1 MNYLRQNLSLFQTHR
16 EETYSNLEIVHR
28 FLFHIKEFEL
38 TRLNEEKT
46 RSVLFPEEINSIF
59 GISPVHDFLMPMTE
73 SLERLIGIF
82 EEKKQYVG
90 IEIGIDSPY
99 LIINESGKMSRI
111 YLDDTPKLRQL
122 YHDYGCF
129 LKSGVRLESLNFA
142 LKYIRSKNI
151 PFEFIRNDN
160 LREIR
165 IKGIKLIF
173 IYEYC
178 LSKATL
184 FHMSPE
190 EDSVVINLHNW
201 NGSSCISHEAYEAAK
216 DLNVSLMTMENFYGY
231 IKQFQ

>member
-1 MNYLRQNLSLFQTHR
+1 M
-16 EETYSNLEIVHR
+16 EIVHR

-122 YHDYGCF
+122 YPDYG
-129 LKSGVRLESLNFA
+129 
-142 LKYIRSKNI
+142 Y
-151 PFEFIRNDN
+151 PF
-160 LREIR
+160 R
-165 IKGIKLIF
+165 IYKK
-173 IYEYC
+173 
-178 LSKATL
+178 
-184 FHMSPE
+184 
-190 EDSVVINLHNW
+190 
-201 NGSSCISHEAYEAAK
+201 
-216 DLNVSLMTMENFYGY
+216 
-231 IKQFQ
+231 